1 MNRQNYAG
9 DAAIDEGMLDNEG
22 IYQPIFD
29 RDCDNDDCDNND
41 DNDN

>member
-22 IYQPIFD
+22 KYNPIFN
-29 RDCDNDDCDNND
+29 REDDQD
-41 DNDN
+41 DDDQNDN